1 MCLTVR
7 MDPTRI
13 TQAEGTQDAT
23 DDGARTA
30 KAPWHP
36 PTLEE
41 VDYSQTEAAGVGGVY
56 DFTVYTGS
64 V

>member
-1 MCLTVR
+1 MS
-7 MDPTRI
+7 DPLSHNNAPKTAAP
-13 TQAEGTQDAT
+13 TASDPS
-23 DDGARTA
+23 A

-41 VDYSQTEAAGVGGVY
+41 VDYSATEAAGVGAVY
-56 DFTVYTGS
+56 DLTVYTGS

>member
-1 MCLTVR
+1 MSEHPLPK
-7 MDPTRI
+7 DPTR
-13 TQAEGTQDAT
+13 AAT
-23 DDGARTA
+23 PPGSDTGA

-36 PTLEE
+36 PKLEE
-41 VDYSQTEAAGVGGVY
+41 VDYSATEAAGVGAVY

>member
-1 MCLTVR
+1 MSNPSHP
-7 MDPTRI
+7 D
-13 TQAEGTQDAT
+13 DAPRPAAPHDSAT
-23 DDGARTA
+23 SA

-41 VDYSQTEAAGVGGVY
+41 VDYSATEAAGVGAVY

>member
-1 MCLTVR
+1 MSESPR
-7 MDPTRI
+7 PNEAPR
-13 TQAEGTQDAT
+13 AAT
-23 DDGARTA
+23 TPGSDTSA

-41 VDYSQTEAAGVGGVY
+41 VDYSATEAAGVGAVY
-56 DFTVYTGS
+56 DLTVYTGS